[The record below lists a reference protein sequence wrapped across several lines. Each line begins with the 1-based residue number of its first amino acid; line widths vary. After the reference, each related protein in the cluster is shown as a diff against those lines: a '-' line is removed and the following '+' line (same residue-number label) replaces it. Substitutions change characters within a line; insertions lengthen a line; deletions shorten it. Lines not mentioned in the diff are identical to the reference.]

1 MLFSKKTQTTC
12 SFQIGTKNP
21 TKKKFIVEPRFFTSW
36 TIANKKCTRAHV
48 QENKS
53 IYLSIYLSI
62 LKPFW
67 KRVYIYIYIY
77 LTLKNFTSY
86 ISQVVPTYAG
96 VPPLFLQCWQELIL
110 NLLFSDSFFR
120 YQGGT
125 YYFDNCSS
133 SSIKV
138 DTAIIR
144 DNAGLNGYN
153 NCICFSVKKENQHSS
168 LLGRN
173 CNNKLGYICEQSML
187 KKVKFVV

>member
-1 MLFSKKTQTTC
+1 MHTGARARKQKYISIHISLYIKT
-12 SFQIGTKNP
+12 F
-21 TKKKFIVEPRFFTSW
+21 
-36 TIANKKCTRAHV
+36 
-48 QENKS
+48 
-53 IYLSIYLSI
+53 
-62 LKPFW
+62 LKTG
-67 KRVYIYIYIY
+67 VYIYIYIYIY

-138 DTAIIR
+138 NTTIIIK
-144 DNAGLNGYN
+144 DNAGLNGYS